1 MLEKKKMKKWKLL
14 LVVAIALG
22 LVTGCSKKDDE
33 KNNESTPVEEERP
46 EEDQKEEEKETTYR
60 LGDVVPVGD
69 VEYVVNQKIVTDVLG
84 DEYINTQAQNMFLV
98 VEISIRNNGDKALAI
113 TDSYFKLL
121 SNGKEFNSDS
131 GSAIYLGKE
140 SILFTEINPDASLTG
155 KVIFDVSQ
163 STIDAADLQL
173 QVQTGIWGTEKEV
186 INLNQ

>member
-22 LVTGCSKKDDE
+22 LVTGCSKRDE

-46 EEDQKEEEKETTYR
+46 KEDQKEEEKETAYH

-69 VEYVVNQKIVTDVLG
+69 VQYVVNQKIVTDVLG

-98 VEISIRNNGDKALAI
+98 VEISIKNNGDKALAI

-131 GSAIYLGKE
+131 GSAIYLGDE

-163 STIDAADLQL
+163 STIDVADLQL
-173 QVQTGIWGTEKEV
+173 QVQTGLWGGEKEV